1 MADLKVKRGSQAN
14 LDSLAVEDGSLIITT
29 DDKKLYSDV
38 GTERIEISDVV
49 CVDFNVTYTDYA
61 SFKSSGNA
69 SVTTTTSVDDIIS
82 YAMQGKKVVGRIKNF
97 NLWNDTALVRDLYLD
112 LTQYKEKSDGTT
124 LTGNA
129 VQFEGTFQQGYG
141 SAGNANEFNCASL
154 IIYFY
159 YAGSAG
165 GWSCRSNFFT
175 RFLPDSKANVTNKI
189 KVYTDSNETRNK
201 SLFIDKSDIP
211 ASGADKTIYTDS
223 GISLGST
230 SASGTTIVDPFHLVN
245 KFDATNNTYKELL
258 YRTTDG
264 VLSLEA
270 TTTAADTTK
279 QLVGWDKIKYNDSFT
294 IEDSNKAT
302 TEHNDYVF
310 SQTSL
315 SLPTQQWA
323 PTNHDLATIMVP
335 NHADAS
341 NNSKSSL
348 NLLVSANMGA
358 TTKNIGGITLKKN
371 EDSQILVTSL
381 SPAKSATDFV
391 VPTATG
397 TTVMGDQD
405 AFLGTTSS
413 PWTALR
419 VKSRS
424 GTVATLNNS
433 NTGIVCPGFDYS
445 NTTPSSSTP
454 NYDKLFIQKLAPTPP
469 STSITGWKGHGVI
482 DLAVGCSYTTTDGA
496 DSTTNSLLLESR
508 FVNKYTTRFNVY
520 PVLKDSTN
528 ATNHMS
534 YLGTSTNPWDYVYG
548 DNILSKTDAGISYHE
563 LPVGGITSAGLI
575 DTTSFTE
582 YDYAFVVNDPNNAVS
597 PGEGSSKSFAFPY
610 IRFNGQNMPAAGA
623 DFVVDYYDG
632 SSTRWVKWASGRFE
646 QWMFIWKGTI
656 NSSDWASWG
665 GSSLYNYNITNTSW
679 PVAFS
684 TSHNGTTTDIA
695 VITTISASASDA
707 ILWAM
712 ASNVTATTLP
722 KISLVG
728 PGNITRYNVRI
739 DIHGE
744 GYWK

>member
-14 LDSLAVEDGSLIITT
+14 LDGLAVEDGSLIITT

-38 GTERIEISDVV
+38 GAERIEISDVIY
-49 CVDFNVTYTDYA
+49 VDFNVTYTDYA

-69 SVTTTTSVDDIIS
+69 SVTTTTSADDIIS

-159 YAGSAG
+159 YVGSAG

-175 RFLPDSKANVTNKI
+175 RVLPDSKAIASANKI
-189 KVYTDSNETRNK
+189 KVYTDNSETRNK
-201 SLFIDKSDIP
+201 SLFIDKTDLP

-245 KFDATNNTYKELL
+245 KFDATSNTNKELL

-279 QLVGWDKIKYNDSFT
+279 QLVGWDKIKYNDNFT

-310 SQTSL
+310 SQTNL

-323 PTNHDLATIMVP
+323 PTGSDLATITVP
-335 NHADAS
+335 AHDATS
-341 NNSKSSL
+341 SKSSL
-348 NLLVSANMGA
+348 NLLVSANLG
-358 TTKNIGGITLKKN
+358 TSTKNIGGIALKKN
-371 EDSQILVTSL
+371 DGSSLLVTSL
-381 SPAKSATDFV
+381 SPAVGVTDFV
-391 VPTATG
+391 VPSG
-397 TTVMGDQD
+397 VMGDQ
-405 AFLGTTSS
+405 AVNLGTTSS
-413 PWTALR
+413 PWSTLYI
-419 VKSRS
+419 KSQNNS
-424 GTVATLNNS
+424 TLNVNTNTMAKGILSPGIDLS
-433 NTGIVCPGFDYS
+433 NDTSS
-445 NTTPSSSTP
+445 NTTY
-454 NYDKLFIQKLAPTPP
+454 YDVLTIQKLAPTPP
-469 STSITGWKGHGVI
+469 TSTTVTTWKGNGV
-482 DLAVGCSYTTTDGA
+482 LELSSGGVFRS
-496 DSTTNSLLLESR
+496 SNTTNTTANSLMLESG
-508 FVNKYTTRFNVY
+508 FVGSQIAEFNVY
-520 PVLKDSTN
+520 PVTTSNLTWKNSNLGTASQPWTNIRGEKLYTRKNTSNAFINIPVGTVTNTGLLDPTVDSN
-528 ATNHMS
+528 ATV
-534 YLGTSTNPWDYVYG
+534 YDYVFLENVDG
-548 DNILSKTDAGISYHE
+548 SG
-563 LPVGGITSAGLI
+563 VTS
-575 DTTSFTE
+575 SQEF
-582 YDYAFVVNDPNNAVS
+582 AV
-597 PGEGSSKSFAFPY
+597 PY
-610 IRFNGQNMPAAGA
+610 IAKSDNSKLIPACGA
-623 DFVVDYYDG
+623 DYIVDYYDG
-632 SSTRWVKWASGRFE
+632 GGTRWVKWASGRFE

-656 NSSDWASWG
+656 NSSDWSSWG
-665 GSSLYNYNITNTSW
+665 SSSLYTYNITNTSW

-707 ILWAM
+707 ILWTM